1 MRSLSLFFSS
11 SPDRSPSAKRAGRL
25 AFFLCLTTIV
35 AVWLTFFAGPG
46 EFSSFDNKALLLTA
60 LFYISLFIILS
71 LVFSSVFCFL
81 LLVAPTALLSFAS
94 RKKELLTGEPLI
106 FGDITHLHNISV
118 ALRYAKLSGAG
129 LAVLVVFFLLV
140 GYVAFNARISRRKL
154 MRAPV
159 GLLLM
164 ASAVAG
170 GIGLF
175 GQYGA
180 QLGVQYLSWDWPT
193 NGRQNGLLVHLA
205 QTSVRPAPGHLT
217 DAQKAQFAAYEESAT
232 VQPGKAP
239 PLFIEVLCESCW
251 YDSAL
256 FRDNFAPLVNLD
268 AVEMRGISPI
278 FGGGTVNASFEMLT
292 GLPTHNAAVAG
303 ILYQEY
309 RDFFADHT
317 SSLPSHLARNGLET
331 LSAHNFQRQFWF
343 RNVVEP
349 KLGFATFY
357 GIEDMNPPESPDGDF
372 PRDNILFD
380 FTLGKLDGSSRPQFV
395 QLATVHN
402 HGPYVSE
409 EDDGGRAHYLRKID
423 ATVEDIAGFVTA
435 VRKRYPQA
443 VVLVYGDH
451 KPALEALVDV
461 HGDDKHSIGDVPVL
475 LFDPDKERA
484 QTVRQALSDK
494 PFYCYAPVIA
504 DLYYGMKLP
513 VSRFTDDVCRTYSAD
528 RYDDLSRSVPGWIY
542 SAALFDGGTRQ

>member
-1 MRSLSLFFSS
+1 M
-11 SPDRSPSAKRAGRL
+11 
-25 AFFLCLTTIV
+25 AFFLCLTAIV
-35 AVWLTFFAGPG
+35 ALWLTFFAGPG
-46 EFSSFDNKALLLTA
+46 DFSSFDSRALLLTA

-71 LVFSSVFCFL
+71 SAFSSVSCFL

-106 FGDITHLHNISV
+106 FGDITHLHNISI
-118 ALRYAKLSGAG
+118 ALRYAKPSWAG
-129 LAVLVVFFLLV
+129 LAVLTVFCLLV
-140 GYVAFNARISRRKL
+140 AYVAFNARISRKKL
-154 MRAPV
+154 ICAPIA
-159 GLLLM
+159 LLLTG
-164 ASAVAG
+164 SAAAG

-175 GQYGA
+175 GQSGA
-180 QLGVQYLSWDWPT
+180 PLGVQYLSWDWPT

-205 QTSVRPAPGHLT
+205 QTSVRPAPGRLT
-217 DAQKAQFAAYEESAT
+217 ETQKAQFAAYEESAT
-232 VQPGKAP
+232 VEPGKVP

-251 YDSAL
+251 YNSTL
-256 FRDNFAPLVNLD
+256 FRDNFAPLVNLG

-292 GLPTHNAAVAG
+292 GLPAHNAAVAG

-317 SSLPSHLARNGLET
+317 SSLPSHLARNDIET

-343 RNVVEP
+343 RNIVEP
-349 KLGFATFY
+349 KLGFATFH

-402 HGPYVSE
+402 HGPYVVE
-409 EDDGGRAHYLRKID
+409 NDDGGRAHYLRKID
-423 ATVEDIAGFVTA
+423 ATVDDIAGFVAA
-435 VRKRYPQA
+435 VKKRYPEA

-451 KPALEALVDV
+451 KPALEAL
-461 HGDDKHSIGDVPVL
+461 GDFRGSDKHSIGDVPVL
-475 LFDPDKERA
+475 LFDPDEERA
-484 QTVRQALSDK
+484 QTVRETLSDK
-494 PFYCYAPVIA
+494 PFYCYTPVIA

-513 VSRFTDDVCRTYSAD
+513 VSRFTDDICRAYLPE
-528 RYDDLSRSVPGWIY
+528 RYDDLSQSVPGWLY
-542 SAALFDGGTRQ
+542 SAALFDGSVRQ

>member
-1 MRSLSLFFSS
+1 MRSLSLFFPS
-11 SPDRSPSAKRAGRL
+11 SPDRSHSAKRARRR

-35 AVWLTFFAGPG
+35 VLWLAFFVGPG
-46 EFSSFDNKALLLTA
+46 GFSSFDNKALLLTA

-71 LVFSSVFCFL
+71 LVFSSVSCFL

-106 FGDITHLHNISV
+106 FGDLTHLHNISI
-118 ALRYAKLSGAG
+118 ALRYAKPSWGG
-129 LAVLVVFFLLV
+129 LAVLAVFFLLV
-140 GYVAFNARISRRKL
+140 ACVVFNARISRKKL
-154 MRAPV
+154 ICAPIA
-159 GLLLM
+159 LLVA
-164 ASAVAG
+164 ASAAAG

-175 GQYGA
+175 GQCGA
-180 QLGVQYLSWDWPT
+180 RLGVQYLSWDWPT

-205 QTSVRPAPGHLT
+205 QTSVRPAPGRLT
-217 DAQKAQFAAYEESAT
+217 EAQKAQFAAFEESAT
-232 VQPGKAP
+232 VEPGKAP

-251 YDSAL
+251 YNGAL
-256 FRDNFAPLVNLD
+256 FRDNFTPLVNLG

-317 SSLPSHLARNGLET
+317 SSLPSHLARNDIET

-380 FTLGKLDGSSRPQFV
+380 FALGKLDGSSRPQFV

-409 EDDGGRAHYLRKID
+409 NDDGGRAHYLRKID
-423 ATVEDIAGFVTA
+423 ATVSDIAAFVTA

-451 KPALEALVDV
+451 KPALEAL
-461 HGDDKHSIGDVPVL
+461 GDFRGSDKHSTGDVPVL
-475 LFDPDKERA
+475 LFDPDEERA
-484 QTVRQALSDK
+484 QTVRGTLIDK
-494 PFYCYAPVIA
+494 PFYCYAPGIA
-504 DLYYGMKLP
+504 DLYFGMKLP
-513 VSRFTDDVCRTYSAD
+513 VSRFTDDICRAYSPE
-528 RYDDLSRSVPGWIY
+528 RYDDLSQSVPGWVY
-542 SAALFDGGTRQ
+542 SAALFDGGVRQ

>member
-1 MRSLSLFFSS
+1 M
-11 SPDRSPSAKRAGRL
+11 
-25 AFFLCLTTIV
+25 AFFICLTTIV
-35 AVWLTFFAGPG
+35 TLWLVFFAGPSG
-46 EFSSFDNKALLLTA
+46 FSSFDNKALLLTGV
-60 LFYISLFIILS
+60 FYISLFFILS
-71 LVFSSVFCFL
+71 SAFSFVSCFL
-81 LLVAPTALLSFAS
+81 LLIAPTALISFAS

-106 FGDITHLHNISV
+106 FGDITHLHNISI
-118 ALRYAKLSGAG
+118 ALRYAKPSWGG
-129 LAVLVVFFLLV
+129 LAVLVVFFMLV
-140 GYVAFNARISRRKL
+140 AYVAFNARVSRKKL
-154 MRAPV
+154 MRAPIA
-159 GLLLM
+159 LLL
-164 ASAVAG
+164 AVSAAAG

-180 QLGVQYLSWDWPT
+180 RLGVQYVSWDWPT
-193 NGRQNGLLVHLA
+193 NGRQNGLLLHLA

-217 DAQKAQFAAYEESAT
+217 EAQKVQFAAYEEHAT
-232 VQPGKAP
+232 AQLGKAP
-239 PLFIEVLCESCW
+239 PLFIQVLCESCW
-251 YDSAL
+251 YNGVL
-256 FRDNFAPLVNLD
+256 FRDNFEPLVNLD

-292 GLPTHNAAVAG
+292 GLPTHNPAVAG

-309 RDFFADHT
+309 RDFFAERT
-317 SSLPSHLARNGLET
+317 SSLPSHLARNGVET

-349 KLGFATFY
+349 KLGFAAFY
-357 GIEDMNPPESPDGDF
+357 GIEDMSLPEKPEDYF

-409 EDDGGRAHYLRKID
+409 GEDGGRAHYMGKID
-423 ATVEDIAGFVTA
+423 ATVEDIAGFVAT
-435 VRKRYPQA
+435 VRKRYPRA

-451 KPALEALVDV
+451 KPALEAL
-461 HGDDKHSIGDVPVL
+461 GDFRGSDKHSIGDVPVL

-484 QTVRQALSDK
+484 QTVRQTLNDK
-494 PFYCYAPVIA
+494 PFYCYAPSIA

-528 RYDDLSRSVPGWIY
+528 RYDDLSQSVPGWIY
-542 SAALFDGGTRQ
+542 SAALFDSGVRQ

>member
-1 MRSLSLFFSS
+1 M
-11 SPDRSPSAKRAGRL
+11 

-35 AVWLTFFAGPG
+35 ALWLTFFAGPG
-46 EFSSFDNKALLLTA
+46 GFSSFDSRALLLTA

-71 LVFSSVFCFL
+71 SAFSSVSCFL
-81 LLVAPTALLSFAS
+81 LLVAPTALFSFAS
-94 RKKELLTGEPLI
+94 RKKEVLTGEPLI
-106 FGDITHLHNISV
+106 FGDITHLHNISI
-118 ALRYAKLSGAG
+118 ALRYAKPSWSG

-140 GYVAFNARISRRKL
+140 AYVAFNARISRRKL
-154 MRAPV
+154 MRAAIA
-159 GLLLM
+159 LLLA
-164 ASAVAG
+164 ASAAAAG
-170 GIGLF
+170 SGLF
-175 GQYGA
+175 GKFGGP
-180 QLGVQYLSWDWPT
+180 LGVQYVSWDWPT

-205 QTSVRPAPGHLT
+205 QTSVRPAPAGLT
-217 DAQKAQFAAYEESAT
+217 EAQKAQFAAYEEGAT
-232 VQPGKAP
+232 VHPGKAP

-251 YDSAL
+251 YNHAL
-256 FRDNFAPLVNLD
+256 FHDNFAPLVKLD

-317 SSLPSHLARNGLET
+317 SSLPSHLSRNGIET

-349 KLGFATFY
+349 KLGFAAFY
-357 GIEDMNPPESPDGDF
+357 GIEDMNPPEGSADYF

-402 HGPYVSE
+402 HGPYMSE
-409 EDDGGRAHYLRKID
+409 GEDGGRAHYLGKID
-423 ATVEDIAGFVTA
+423 ATVEDIAGFVDA

-451 KPALEALVDV
+451 KPALEAL
-461 HGDDKHSIGDVPVL
+461 GDFRGSDKHSIGDVPVL
-475 LFDPDKERA
+475 LFDPDNERA
-484 QTVRQALSDK
+484 QTVPQTLNNK
-494 PFYCYAPVIA
+494 PFYCYASSIA

-528 RYDDLSRSVPGWIY
+528 RYDDLSQSVPGWVY
-542 SAALFDGGTRQ
+542 SAALFDGGVRQ